1 MARSDVLFANSVTKM
16 RRKLVYSYLTCNGV
30 KGVDMN
36 TLIIGNVGYWTEETL
51 KRAFPEDSII
61 LCGTNCEDK
70 KSGNIK
76 WFKIGLD
83 GRKARYVFETFNFER
98 VIYMSEYLTYHTVAE
113 DELEKVRRLLRLCRN
128 SNISQLIYFTSD
140 VVCTTEDNSKKMIL
154 EAGEGLFTY
163 YANQFRVDFKIVRC
177 PFLISPIVKNDYL
190 YQLFHVAYR
199 GKDEIELD
207 APAEEFNH
215 FIDMRDVANFFYRL
229 QDNWEIG
236 EKVLRLFPMSKCQFK
251 TLGDFLKKISS
262 NMLVVYADNSTIRP
276 KFSKEENTVREKFG
290 WVPMYDPLEILD
302 EYYAEYLTL
311 NEQKPSL
318 RERIKRKLHLK
329 SWTMMVIEII
339 VGSFF
344 VEYLNKISG
353 NSVQFRMIDYRLLFV
368 VIISTIYGTN
378 VGFIAAVIE
387 SISLIAAY
395 YQRGSNWL
403 MLFYDPGNWMP
414 FILLFAV
421 AAVCGYIKQKKD
433 EDIHFVYEEN
443 KSVREQNNFITQLYE
458 QVLDYKNQYRK
469 DLIGS
474 RDGFGRIFEVV
485 QRLNN
490 TIPEKIFSESIPVM
504 EDVLENDSIA
514 IYSINDP
521 TARFARLE
529 VCSTNLTSEL
539 KKSFQLDGY
548 ENIIETVKKG
558 EVWFNKDL
566 AESLPMY
573 ASGILS
579 EGELSVLIMVYHA
592 GFGQTN
598 NYYSNL
604 IRILSGLM
612 ENFIVKAWDYRK
624 AIEERIF
631 ISGTN
636 ISHWD
641 YFKEQL
647 EIEKQAASNQ
657 LVSFRLFK
665 LDPAG
670 KSIVDMDSLLQSK
683 IRNNDLLGQHPDGFV
698 FVMAS
703 QVDESS
709 EQIVLKRF
717 LDLGLKCEIVDPAS
731 I

>member
-1 MARSDVLFANSVTKM
+1 
-16 RRKLVYSYLTCNGV
+16 
-30 KGVDMN
+30 MN

-51 KRAFPEDSII
+51 KKAFPEDSII
-61 LCGTNCEDK
+61 ICGTNCEDK
-70 KSGNIK
+70 KSDNIK
-76 WFKIGLD
+76 WFKIGLE
-83 GRKARYVFETFNFER
+83 GRKARYVFETFNFDR
-98 VIYMSEYLTYHTVAE
+98 VIYMSEYLTYHTIAE
-113 DELEKVRRLLRLCRN
+113 DELERVRRLLRLCRN

-140 VVCTTEDNSKKMIL
+140 VVCSTEENSKKMIL
-154 EAGEGLFTY
+154 EAGENLFAY
-163 YANQFRVDFKIVRC
+163 YANQFRVDFRVVRC
-177 PFLISPIVKNDYL
+177 PFLISPTVKNDYL
-190 YQLFHVAYR
+190 YQLFHDAYR

-207 APAEEFNH
+207 APMEELNH
-215 FIDMRDVANFFYRL
+215 FIDMRDVADFFYRL
-229 QDNWEIG
+229 QDNWEVG
-236 EKVLRLFPMSKCQFK
+236 EKVLRLFPISKCPFK
-251 TLGDFLKKISS
+251 TLGDFLKKIGSD
-262 NMLVVYADNSTIRP
+262 MLVVYADNSTIRP
-276 KFSKEENTVREKFG
+276 NFSVEENTVREKFG
-290 WVPMYDPLEILD
+290 WTPMYDPLEILD

-311 NEQKPSL
+311 NEKKPSL
-318 RERIKRKLHLK
+318 SERIKKKLHLK
-329 SWTMMVIEII
+329 NWTMMVIEII
-339 VGSFF
+339 VGAIF
-344 VEYLNKISG
+344 VEYLNRVSG

-378 VGFIAAVIE
+378 IGFIAAVIE

-443 KSVREQNNFITQLYE
+443 KSIREQNNFITQLYE

-490 TIPEKIFSESIPVM
+490 TIPEKIFTESIPVM

-529 VCSTNLTSEL
+529 VCSTNLASEL

-548 ENIIETVKKG
+548 ENIIKTVKKG
-558 EVWFNKDL
+558 EVWFNQDME
-566 AESLPMY
+566 ESLPMY

-624 AIEERIF
+624 ALEERIY

-636 ISHWD
+636 ISNWD

-647 EIEKQAASNQ
+647 EIEKQAASKQ

-665 LDPAG
+665 LNPAG
-670 KSIVDMDSLLQSK
+670 KSIVEMDSLLQSK
-683 IRNNDLLGQHPDGFV
+683 IRNNDLIGQNPDGLV

>member
-1 MARSDVLFANSVTKM
+1 
-16 RRKLVYSYLTCNGV
+16 
-30 KGVDMN
+30 MN

-51 KRAFPEDSII
+51 KMAFPDDSII

-76 WFKIGLD
+76 WFKVGLE

-140 VVCTTEDNSKKMIL
+140 VVCSTEENSKKMIL
-154 EAGEGLFTY
+154 DAGENLFAY
-163 YANQFRVDFKIVRC
+163 YANQFRVDFRIVRC
-177 PFLISPIVKNDYL
+177 PFLISPILKNDYL
-190 YQLFHVAYR
+190 YQLFHDAYT

-207 APAEEFNH
+207 APMEEFNH

-229 QDNWEIG
+229 QDNWEVG
-236 EKVLRLFPMSKCQFK
+236 EKVLRLFPMAKCPFMA
-251 TLGDFLKKISS
+251 LGEYLKDISPK
-262 NMLVVYADNSTIRP
+262 LHVEYADNSTVRP
-276 KFSKEENTVREKFG
+276 TFRKEENTVRERFG
-290 WVPMYDPLEILD
+290 WTPMYDPLEILD
-302 EYYAEYLTL
+302 EYFAEYLTL
-311 NEQKPSL
+311 NEQKPSWH
-318 RERIKRKLHLK
+318 ERIKRKLHLK
-329 SWTMMVIEII
+329 NWTMMVIEII
-339 VGSFF
+339 IGALF

-387 SISLIAAY
+387 SVSLVAAY

-529 VCSTNLTSEL
+529 VCSTKIAPDL
-539 KKSFQLDGY
+539 KKSFRLDGY
-548 ENIIETVKKG
+548 ESIIETVKKG

-566 AESLPMY
+566 TESLPMY

-579 EGELSVLIMVYHA
+579 DGELSVLIMVYHA

-624 AIEERIF
+624 AIEEKIY

-647 EIEKQAASNQ
+647 GIEKQAASNR
-657 LVSFRLFK
+657 LVSFRLFR

-670 KSIVDMDSLLQSK
+670 KSIVEMDSLLQSR
-683 IRNNDLLGQHPDGFV
+683 IRNNDLLGQHPDGSI

-703 QVDESS
+703 QVDDSS

>member
-1 MARSDVLFANSVTKM
+1 
-16 RRKLVYSYLTCNGV
+16 
-30 KGVDMN
+30 MN

-51 KRAFPEDSII
+51 KKAFPEDSII
-61 LCGTNCEDK
+61 ICGTNCEDK
-70 KSGNIK
+70 KSNNIK
-76 WFKIGLD
+76 WFKIGLE
-83 GRKARYVFETFNFER
+83 GRKARYVFETFNFDR
-98 VIYMSEYLTYHTVAE
+98 VIYMSEYLTYHTIAE
-113 DELEKVRRLLRLCRN
+113 DELERVRRLLRLCRN

-140 VVCTTEDNSKKMIL
+140 VVCSTEENSKKMIL
-154 EAGEGLFTY
+154 EAGENLFAY
-163 YANQFRVDFKIVRC
+163 YANQFRVDFRVVRC
-177 PFLISPIVKNDYL
+177 PFLISSTVKNDYL
-190 YQLFHVAYR
+190 YQLFHDAYR

-207 APAEEFNH
+207 APMEELNH
-215 FIDMRDVANFFYRL
+215 FIDMRDVADFFYRL
-229 QDNWEIG
+229 QDNWEVG
-236 EKVLRLFPMSKCQFK
+236 EKVLRLFPISKCPFK
-251 TLGDFLKKISS
+251 TLGDFLKKIGSD
-262 NMLVVYADNSTIRP
+262 MLVVYADNSTIRP
-276 KFSKEENTVREKFG
+276 NFSVEENTVREKFG
-290 WVPMYDPLEILD
+290 WTPMYDPLEILD
-302 EYYAEYLTL
+302 EYYAEYLAL
-311 NEQKPSL
+311 NEKKPSL
-318 RERIKRKLHLK
+318 SERIKKKLHLK
-329 SWTMMVIEII
+329 NWTMMVIEII
-339 VGSFF
+339 VGAIF
-344 VEYLNKISG
+344 VEYLNRVSG

-378 VGFIAAVIE
+378 IGFIAAVIE

-443 KSVREQNNFITQLYE
+443 KSIKEQNNFITQLYE

-490 TIPEKIFSESIPVM
+490 TIPEKIFTESIPVM

-529 VCSTNLTSEL
+529 VCSTNLASEL

-548 ENIIETVKKG
+548 ENIIKTVKKG
-558 EVWFNKDL
+558 EVWFNQDME
-566 AESLPMY
+566 ESLPMY

-624 AIEERIF
+624 ALEERIY

-636 ISHWD
+636 ISNWD

-647 EIEKQAASNQ
+647 EIEKQAASKQ

-665 LDPAG
+665 LNPAG
-670 KSIVDMDSLLQSK
+670 KSIVEMDSLLQSK
-683 IRNNDLLGQHPDGFV
+683 IRNNDLIGQNPDGLV

>member
-1 MARSDVLFANSVTKM
+1 
-16 RRKLVYSYLTCNGV
+16 
-30 KGVDMN
+30 MN

-163 YANQFRVDFKIVRC
+163 YANQFRVDFKIIRC

-190 YQLFHVAYR
+190 YQLFHDAYR

-236 EKVLRLFPMSKCQFK
+236 EKVLRLFPISKCQFK
-251 TLGDFLKKISS
+251 SLGDFLKKI
-262 NMLVVYADNSTIRP
+262 NPKLLVIYADNTTIRP
-276 KFSKEENTVREKFG
+276 KFSKEENNIREKFG
-290 WVPMYDPLEILD
+290 WTPMNDPLEILD
-302 EYYAEYLTL
+302 EYYAEYMTL

-329 SWTMMVIEII
+329 NWTMMVIEII

-548 ENIIETVKKG
+548 ENIIETIKKG

-683 IRNNDLLGQHPDGFV
+683 IRNNDLLGQHPDGFIY
-698 FVMAS
+698 VMAS

>member
-1 MARSDVLFANSVTKM
+1 
-16 RRKLVYSYLTCNGV
+16 
-30 KGVDMN
+30 MN

-51 KRAFPEDSII
+51 KKAFPEDSII
-61 LCGTNCEDK
+61 ICGTNCEDK
-70 KSGNIK
+70 KSDNIK
-76 WFKIGLD
+76 WFKIGLE
-83 GRKARYVFETFNFER
+83 GRKARYVFETFNFDR
-98 VIYMSEYLTYHTVAE
+98 VIYMSEYLTYHTIAE
-113 DELEKVRRLLRLCRN
+113 DELERVRRLLRLCRN

-140 VVCTTEDNSKKMIL
+140 VVCSTEENSKKMIL
-154 EAGEGLFTY
+154 EAGENLFAY
-163 YANQFRVDFKIVRC
+163 YANQFRVDFRVVRC
-177 PFLISPIVKNDYL
+177 PFLISSTVKNDYL
-190 YQLFHVAYR
+190 YQLFHDAYR

-207 APAEEFNH
+207 APMEELNH
-215 FIDMRDVANFFYRL
+215 FIDMRDVADFFYRL
-229 QDNWEIG
+229 QDNWEVG
-236 EKVLRLFPMSKCQFK
+236 EKVLRLFPISKCPFK
-251 TLGDFLKKISS
+251 TLGDFLKKIGSD
-262 NMLVVYADNSTIRP
+262 MLVVYADNSTIRP
-276 KFSKEENTVREKFG
+276 NFSVEENTVREKFG
-290 WVPMYDPLEILD
+290 WTPMYDPLEILD
-302 EYYAEYLTL
+302 EYYAEYLAL
-311 NEQKPSL
+311 NEKKPSL
-318 RERIKRKLHLK
+318 GERIKKKLHLK
-329 SWTMMVIEII
+329 NWTMMVIEII
-339 VGSFF
+339 VGAFF
-344 VEYLNKISG
+344 VEYLNRVSG

-378 VGFIAAVIE
+378 IGFIASVIE

-443 KSVREQNNFITQLYE
+443 KSIREQNNFITQLYE

-490 TIPEKIFSESIPVM
+490 TIPEKIFTESIPVM

-529 VCSTNLTSEL
+529 VCSTNLASEL

-548 ENIIETVKKG
+548 EDIIKTVKKG
-558 EVWFNKDL
+558 EVWFNQDME
-566 AESLPMY
+566 ESLPMY

-624 AIEERIF
+624 ALEERIY

-636 ISHWD
+636 ISNWD

-647 EIEKQAASNQ
+647 EIEKQAASKQ

-665 LDPAG
+665 LNPAG
-670 KSIVDMDSLLQSK
+670 KSIVEMDSLLQSK
-683 IRNNDLLGQHPDGFV
+683 IRNNDLIGQNPDGLV